1 MSVTAV
7 LLDILVVLL
16 AAKLA
21 AEVAERVGM
30 PAVVGEILAGV
41 VIGPSALGLVGPSE
55 ALSVLAELGVI
66 LLLLQVGLEM
76 DLAELGAVGRA
87 SLAVA
92 VVGVVLP
99 MVGGYMVA
107 KAFGMGGNEALFIA
121 SALTATSVGITARV
135 FGDLRALAMVEART
149 VLGAAVADDVIGL
162 VILTVVTRLA
172 SEGSVSILSIG
183 GIIGIAVGFLAVT
196 SFIGVRAAPAVFGR
210 VAKYSR
216 SSGTLVGLAL
226 AFTLA
231 VSELANAAK
240 LAPIVG
246 AFVAGLALARCPAAE
261 RIRRELLPVG
271 HLFIPVFFLLIG
283 IDADV
288 GRFFQL
294 PVVGLAA
301 ALFAVG
307 VVGKLCSA
315 AGLWGAPGDRLLVGL
330 GMIPRGEVG
339 LIFAIL
345 GLRQGILGEDVYAA
359 LLLFVLATTLL
370 TPPLLRWRLL
380 HLRASR
386 VAEGPV
392 TPCPDAGWLSVI
404 PGREG
409 GVVELAAKP
418 PLGAALEVAFEA
430 ALLASDHR
438 AGPQLLDWLSRLP
451 DGPLIWDR
459 AARAAFFEVLRRGSP
474 RSWRFLALTGVLE
487 RALPELAQALSRR
500 QRDPGELDPAGALR
514 WPRLSRLEEL
524 GATTPLQHPEWL
536 LLAAVVLD
544 ATEDEDGVPVARRIA
559 QRLDV
564 GARAE
569 QAAAG
574 LVADSGL
581 LVGAARRADAT
592 AEEAILQLAVHLG
605 SSEQATALYLLTL
618 ASNDLEPAE
627 RARLDLVHDLVQAVV
642 RDPGL
647 TGRDVANAVERRR
660 AQARRVVTDSWARER
675 IDAAPRTL
683 VLAESAEDLARQAR
697 LCEPPLGRGTV
708 RVGTVDLE
716 HSNEWRVEFVARDRV
731 GLLARETKVLAE
743 AGFDVLDAT
752 VATWAD
758 GCALGS
764 FRVQGASAPRPGPLG
779 DELRHVLDQ
788 PLAAPPTP
796 DARVV
801 FDDAGSPWHTLCQ
814 VRAADRKGLLFA
826 VTTAFA
832 TSGASVHAARV
843 ATTEGLAIDVF
854 ELTDKN
860 GMKLDDPIKSRIRD
874 ALASGGTAG
883 RRRFFRPALSATG
896 NGQAA
901 APAKQKPHN

>member
-1 MSVTAV
+1 MSVTDV

-21 AEVAERVGM
+21 AEVAERAGM

-66 LLLLQVGLEM
+66 LLLFQVGLEM

-99 MVGGYMVA
+99 MLGGIGVGLL
-107 KAFGMGGNEALFIA
+107 FGMDGQEALFVGA
-121 SALTATSVGITARV
+121 ALTATSVGITARV

-172 SEGSVSILSIG
+172 SEGSVSIASVASIVAV
-183 GIIGIAVGFLAVT
+183 AVGFLAVT
-196 SFIGVRAAPAVFGR
+196 SIVGVRTAPAIFGK

-231 VSELANAAK
+231 ISELANAAK

-246 AFVAGLALARCPAAE
+246 AFVAGLALARSPAAD

-288 GRFFQL
+288 GQFLRL
-294 PVVGLAA
+294 PVVGLAV
-301 ALFAVG
+301 ALLVVG
-307 VVGKLCSA
+307 VAGKLGSV

-345 GLRQGILGEDVYAA
+345 GLRQGILGEDIYAA

-370 TPPLLRWRLL
+370 TPPLLRWRLVR
-380 HLRASR
+380 LRARR
-386 VAEGPV
+386 VAETSV
-392 TPCPDAGWLSVI
+392 TPRPEGGWLAVV
-404 PGREG
+404 PGRDG
-409 GVVELAAKP
+409 GLVELAGVP

-430 ALLASDHR
+430 ALLASQHR
-438 AGPQLLDWLSRLP
+438 PGPKLLNWLSRLP
-451 DGPLIWDR
+451 DGPLAWEK

-474 RSWRFLALTGVLE
+474 RSWRFLTLTGVLD
-487 RALPELAQALSRR
+487 RALPELSDALARR
-500 QRDPGELDPAGALR
+500 QRDLGEVDPAGALR

-524 GATTPLQHPEWL
+524 GAAAAVEQPEWL

-544 ATEDEDGVPVARRIA
+544 ATEGEDPEPVARRIA
-559 QRLDV
+559 KRLDL

-569 QAAAG
+569 QAIAG
-574 LVADSGL
+574 LVADAAL
-581 LVGAARRADAT
+581 LRGAARRADAL
-592 AEEAILQLAVHLG
+592 AEDAILQLAVHLR
-605 SSEQATALYLLTL
+605 SPEQARALYLLTL
-618 ASNDLEPAE
+618 ASTGLELAE
-627 RARLDLVHDLVQAVV
+627 ASRLDAVHDLVQAVLSHPELTA
-642 RDPGL
+642 RDI
-647 TGRDVANAVERRR
+647 ANTVERRKAEACR
-660 AQARRVVTDSWARER
+660 LTSDAWARER
-675 IDAAPRTL
+675 IEAAPRPL
-683 VLAESAEDLARQAR
+683 VLAESAPDLARQAS
-697 LCEPPLGRGTV
+697 LCEPPFGRDDV
-708 RVGTVDLE
+708 RVAAVALD
-716 HSNEWRVEFVARDRV
+716 HAEWRVDIVARDRV
-731 GLLARETKVLAE
+731 GLLAREAKVFADSGL
-743 AGFDVLDAT
+743 DVLDAV

-758 GCALGS
+758 GCALAS
-764 FRVQGASAPRPGPLG
+764 FRVKGPGAPEQGALKTRLREILNEPL
-779 DELRHVLDQ
+779 E
-788 PLAAPPTP
+788 APPAP
-796 DARVV
+796 DVRIE
-801 FDDAGSPWHTLCQ
+801 FDDTGSPWHTVCQ
-814 VRAADRKGLLFA
+814 ASAPDRKGLLLGL
-826 VTTAFA
+826 TTAFA
-832 TSGASVHAARV
+832 TSGASVHSARV
-843 ATTEGLAIDVF
+843 ATHEGVAVDVF
-854 ELTDKN
+854 ELTDKHGN
-860 GMKLDDPIKSRIRD
+860 KLNDALEERIRG
-874 ALASGGTAG
+874 ALTRGGVT
-883 RRRFFRPALSATG
+883 RRRRLFRANVAISG
-896 NGQAA
+896 NGH
-901 APAKQKPHN
+901 APAPSDQKPHK